1 MFVRRSTE
9 FYCKW
14 SLLFIVL
21 NSIVH
26 SYEQLCSSVFIMI
39 LMLDVVTFSSAGRH
53 LSKTS
58 KRFKKS
64 IIHYIEWLE
73 LGVLSPERYFGIS
86 CFIAD
91 IPHFTRFIYIADIQP
106 IIQVGAVQ
114 GWECLGSPGSSCE
127 RYRNFASQWIS
138 FIWHHPLRLE
148 YDFIY
153 PIICTYCM
161 YIHSEPVYLCTLLDT
176 TVTHI

>member
-1 MFVRRSTE
+1 
-9 FYCKW
+9 
-14 SLLFIVL
+14 
-21 NSIVH
+21 
-26 SYEQLCSSVFIMI
+26 MI
-39 LMLDVVTFSSAGRH
+39 
-53 LSKTS
+53 
-58 KRFKKS
+58 S
-64 IIHYIEWLE
+64 IIHCFEQHCSFLWTAVFIIIHYDSDAWCCDFQFRGQAFIKDVKKIQKEYHSLYRVIGTWSF
-73 LGVLSPERYFGIS
+73 VSWKVFWYFMFYCWHS
-86 CFIAD
+86 S
-91 IPHFTRFIYIADIQP
+91 FTRFIYIADIQP